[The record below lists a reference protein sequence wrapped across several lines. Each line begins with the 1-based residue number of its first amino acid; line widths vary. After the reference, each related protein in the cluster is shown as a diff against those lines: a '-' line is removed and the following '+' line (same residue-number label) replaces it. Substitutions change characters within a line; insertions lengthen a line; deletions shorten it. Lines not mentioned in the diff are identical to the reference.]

1 MQFSSFV
8 HAASLAVSLASVL
21 VGASVAFADVP
32 SSASQQTTSQQA
44 MMPAG
49 GATQAAAPSNTG
61 PYDSP
66 DFVVPESQIFS

>member
-8 HAASLAVSLASVL
+8 HAAALAVSLASVL
-21 VGASVAFADVP
+21 VGASVALADVP
-32 SSASQQTTSQQA
+32 SSASQPSQQA

-49 GATQAAAPSNTG
+49 GAAQVGAASSNTG

>member
-8 HAASLAVSLASVL
+8 HATAVAISLASVL
-21 VGASVAFADVP
+21 VGASVAYADV
-32 SSASQQTTSQQA
+32 SSSVSQQQA
-44 MMPAG
+44 MMPVG
-49 GATQAAAPSNTG
+49 GAGQAGPALSNTG